1 MQSRHRYR
9 PVLLCAV
16 IGLVVPIPW
25 SSSIFAQEPTESV
38 PVKPESAP
46 VKPADPVPVIET
58 REVVV
63 SSTRLP
69 DSPVDVRTLP
79 AKVTVITAED
89 IKKSGA
95 KTVQEAI
102 QWATGIVMY
111 DGVGNAFQQTIDL
124 RGFNGLPVPNTTVFV
139 DGQRMNEPDF
149 NTVNF
154 DLIPYETIDR
164 IEILP
169 GAAAIY
175 GKNAMGGVINIIT
188 KRGTDK
194 HQATGETLFGSYRRE
209 RYTLNASGPIG
220 KLDYYTNFSQETESG
235 YRDESGGRISRF
247 FGKLGYRPTERTDIT
262 VSYTYVNNRL
272 HQAGTLP
279 LSEAAIDPRR
289 NFTPGDFFDSETNV
303 ARLNAR
309 HELPFGFSMNL
320 NGFYRRLAQ
329 DQFTRGQ
336 SSQSSNTL
344 TTESHGGV
352 FQLNHEASV
361 FGRRNALVLGSEYTK
376 NDFGNQSVAS
386 FFSVPGSFPSSR
398 STDETILGI
407 YAQDTLNLTSQLI
420 LTTGVR
426 YDRNDIDFIDD
437 LAPVNNGSKVFH
449 RTTPRAGL
457 TYLLTPGASVYFN
470 YGQGFRVP
478 TYNELFGS
486 GLGPFGS
493 GNPNLKPVRSDNFEV
508 GARSRIQT
516 WGEVSLA
523 LFRAD
528 VRDEIFLA
536 CGDPTLCPGTTNQ
549 NIPESRRQGIETT
562 FKARF
567 NQYFDGVVNYTY
579 TQATFQSDL
588 VLNPYFVPGV
598 PFPVPFL
605 ENVKKGDSIPLVPKN
620 RLSVTGNFYPAAGW
634 TVSLTGLYV
643 STQFFQGDEENA
655 QPRIPGYFTLNSR
668 IAYGQ
673 PVPGGHLSGF
683 LMLNNMLDQQYY
695 TSGIMVPNTLT
706 GGGAV
711 ERFVMPAPGIAIY
724 GGLSYRFEGL

>member
-1 MQSRHRYR
+1 VSTRLAGLFLCIFVVANLISPYAQAQS
-9 PVLLCAV
+9 
-16 IGLVVPIPW
+16 
-25 SSSIFAQEPTESV
+25 
-38 PVKPESAP
+38 
-46 VKPADPVPVIET
+46 DDVIET

-69 DSPVDVRTLP
+69 DAPVDARTLP

-89 IKKSGA
+89 IQKSGA

-102 QWATGIVMY
+102 QLATGIVMY
-111 DGVGNAFQQTIDL
+111 DGVGNAFQPTIDL

-164 IEILP
+164 IEIIP

-175 GKNAMGGVINIIT
+175 GKNAMGGVINIVT
-188 KRGTDK
+188 KRGADK
-194 HQATGETLFGSYRRE
+194 HQATGETLFGSFHRE

-220 KLDYYTNFSQETESG
+220 DFDYYTNFGRETESG
-235 YRDESGGRISRF
+235 YRDESAARISRF
-247 FGKLGYRPTERTDIT
+247 FSKLGYRPTEHTDVT
-262 VSYTYVNNRL
+262 LSYTYVKDRL
-272 HQAGTLP
+272 QQAGTLP
-279 LSEAAIDPRR
+279 LSQAAIDPKR
-289 NFTPGDFFDSETNV
+289 NFTPGDFFDSETSV
-303 ARLNAR
+303 LRLNAR
-309 HELPFGFSMNL
+309 HELPFGFSVNV

-336 SSQSSNTL
+336 SSQSSNIF
-344 TTESHGGV
+344 TTESRGGV
-352 FQLNHEASV
+352 FQLNHDASL
-361 FGRRNALVLGSEYTK
+361 FGHRNALVLGNEYTR
-376 NDFGNQSVAS
+376 NDFDNRSVAS
-386 FFSVPGSFPSSR
+386 FFSFPGSFPSLR
-398 STDETILGI
+398 STDETILGL
-407 YAQDTLNLTSQLI
+407 YAQDALHLTSELI
-420 LTTGVR
+420 LTAGVR
-426 YDRNDIDFIDD
+426 YDRNELDFIDNLD
-437 LAPVNNGSKVFH
+437 STNNGSKVFH

-457 TYLLTPGASVYFN
+457 TYLVTPSVSFYFN

-493 GNPNLKPVRSDNFEV
+493 GNPNLRPVRSNNFEV
-508 GARSRIQT
+508 GARARIQT
-516 WGEVSLA
+516 WGEASVA

-528 VRDEIFLA
+528 VRDEIYLV
-536 CGDPTLCPGTTNQ
+536 CGDPSTCNFGTPANQ

-567 NQYFDGVVNYTY
+567 NQYFDGMVNYTY

-588 VLNPYFVPGV
+588 VLNPYFVG
-598 PFPVPFL
+598 FNPFL
-605 ENVKKGDSIPLVPKN
+605 ENVKRGDSIPLVPKN
-620 RLSVTGNFYPAAGW
+620 RLSVTGNYHPAPGW

-643 STQFFQGDEENA
+643 STQFHQGDEENA

-668 IAYGQ
+668 IAYER

-683 LMLNNMLDQQYY
+683 LMLNNMLDQRYY
-695 TSGIMVPNTLT
+695 TSGIMAPNTLT

-711 ERFVMPAPGIAIY
+711 ERFVMPAPSIAIY

>member
-1 MQSRHRYR
+1 MSWFVRSCRAWWCLLPLFALSY
-9 PVLLCAV
+9 PVHAAPDIEV
-16 IGLVVPIPW
+16 
-25 SSSIFAQEPTESV
+25 A
-38 PVKPESAP
+38 SAGQM
-46 VKPADPVPVIET
+46 DSIET

-69 DSPVDVRTLP
+69 DAPVDARTLP
-79 AKVTVITAED
+79 AKVTVITAEE
-89 IKKSGA
+89 IRKSGA
-95 KTVQEAI
+95 KSVQEAI

-124 RGFNGLPVPNTTVFV
+124 RGFNGQPVPNTTVFV

-164 IEILP
+164 IEIIP

-194 HQATGETLFGSYRRE
+194 HQATGETLFGSFHRE

-220 KLDYYTNFSQETESG
+220 KFDYYTNFSRETESG
-235 YRDESGGRISRF
+235 FRDESAGRISRF

-262 VSYTYVNNRL
+262 LSYTYVKDRL
-272 HQAGTLP
+272 QQAGTLP
-279 LSEAAIDPRR
+279 LSQAAIDPKR
-289 NFTPGDFFDSETNV
+289 NFTPGDFFDSETSV
-303 ARLNAR
+303 VRLNAR
-309 HELPFGFSMNL
+309 HEFPLGFSVNA
-320 NGFYRRLAQ
+320 NGFYRRLGQ
-329 DQFTRGQ
+329 EQFTVFQSGRGT
-336 SSQSSNTL
+336 NNL
-344 TTESHGGV
+344 MTESRGGV
-352 FQLNHEASV
+352 FQLNHNGQV
-361 FGRRNALVLGSEYTK
+361 FGHSNALVVGSEYTR
-376 NDFGNQSVAS
+376 NDFGNRSLALFS
-386 FFSVPGSFPSSR
+386 FGPSSSLR
-398 STDETILGI
+398 STDETVLGL

-420 LTTGVR
+420 LTSGVR
-426 YDRNDIDFIDD
+426 YDRNDLDFVDNLDTI
-437 LAPVNNGSKVFH
+437 NNGSKVFH

-457 TYLLTPGASVYFN
+457 TYLVTPSASLYFS

-486 GLGPFGS
+486 GLGPFGQ
-493 GNPNLKPVRSDNFEV
+493 GNPNLRPMRSHSYEV
-508 GARSRIQT
+508 GAKVNIQS
-516 WGEVSLA
+516 WGEASVA

-528 VRDEIFLA
+528 VRDEIYLV
-536 CGDPTLCPGTTNQ
+536 CGDPSTCNFGSPANQ

-562 FKARF
+562 FKTKF
-567 NQYFDGVVNYTY
+567 NQYFDGMVNYTY
-579 TQATFQSDL
+579 TQATFQNDL
-588 VLNPYFVPGV
+588 VLNPYFVG
-598 PFPVPFL
+598 FNPFL

-620 RLSVTGNFYPAAGW
+620 RLSVTGNYHPASGW
-634 TVSLTGLYV
+634 TISLTGLYV
-643 STQFFQGDEENA
+643 STQFHQGDEENA

-668 IAYGQ
+668 IAYEQ

-683 LMLNNMLDQQYY
+683 VMLNNMLDQRYY
-695 TSGIMVPNTLT
+695 TSGIMAPNTLT

>member
-1 MQSRHRYR
+1 MRVHLTGFS
-9 PVLLCAV
+9 VCV
-16 IGLVVPIPW
+16 VLVVCFVT
-25 SSSIFAQEPTESV
+25 STTHAQ
-38 PVKPESAP
+38 PED
-46 VKPADPVPVIET
+46 VLET

-69 DSPVDVRTLP
+69 DAPVDARTLP
-79 AKVTVITAED
+79 AKVTVITAEE

-164 IEILP
+164 IEIIP

-194 HQATGETLFGSYRRE
+194 HQATGETLFGSFHRE

-220 KLDYYTNFSQETESG
+220 KLDYYTNLSRETESG
-235 YRDESGGRISRF
+235 YRDESAARISRF
-247 FGKLGYRPTERTDIT
+247 FGKLGYRPTEHTDVT
-262 VSYTYVNNRL
+262 VSYTYVNDRL
-272 HQAGTLP
+272 EQAGTLP
-279 LSEAAIDPRR
+279 LSQAEINPKQ

-303 ARLNAR
+303 VRLNAR
-309 HELPFGFSMNL
+309 HELPIGFSINL
-320 NGFYRRLAQ
+320 NSFYRRLAQ

-336 SSQSSNTL
+336 SSQSSNNF
-344 TTESHGGV
+344 TTESFGGV
-352 FQLNHEASV
+352 FQLNHEGSL
-361 FGRRNALVLGSEYTK
+361 FDRRNALVLGNEYTR

-386 FFSVPGSFPSSR
+386 FFSFPGSFPSSR
-398 STDETILGI
+398 STDETILAL

-420 LTTGVR
+420 LITGVR
-426 YDRNDIDFIDD
+426 YDRNDIDFIDHLD
-437 LAPVNNGSKVFH
+437 SVNNGSKTFH

-457 TYLLTPGASVYFN
+457 TYLVTPGASVYFN

-493 GNPNLKPVRSDNFEV
+493 GNPNLRPVRSDNFEV
-508 GARSRIQT
+508 GARSRVQT
-516 WGEVSLA
+516 WGEASLA

-549 NIPESRRQGIETT
+549 NIPESRRQGVETT

-588 VLNPYFVPGV
+588 VLNPYFVG
-598 PFPVPFL
+598 FNPFL
-605 ENVKKGDSIPLVPKN
+605 EHVKKGDSIPLVPKN
-620 RLSVTGNFYPAAGW
+620 RLSVTGNYHPASGW

-643 STQFFQGDEENA
+643 SSQFYQGDEENE
-655 QPRIPGYFTLNSR
+655 QPRIPSYFTLNSR
-668 IAYGQ
+668 IAYER
-673 PVPGGHLSGF
+673 PVPGGYLSGF
-683 LMLNNMLDQQYY
+683 LMLNNMLDQRYH
-695 TSGIMVPNTLT
+695 TSGIMAPNTLT

-724 GGLSYRFEGL
+724 GGVSYRFEGL